1 MTSRERLVTALN
13 HKEPDRVPL
22 DLASSQVTG
31 ISVTAYKGL
40 RTYLGLPQ
48 TEPVMCD
55 SIQQLC
61 LPDDDIFERF
71 IVDTRGLFPVMN
83 HNYDF
88 NDQDDGEYLFHDD
101 DWGLG
106 YRIRKE
112 GAYWYD
118 LFFSPLEGKTL
129 SADLID
135 QHGWPDGGDPSR
147 IKGLRKQALAFRE
160 AGYAVVLKSV
170 CAGLLEMS
178 LRVRGM
184 QDFMIDLAMDKK
196 SAKRILDKVLK
207 VKLDYWETALNELG
221 DVVDVLVEGDDF
233 GTQTSMLISPEMY
246 REIIKPLQKELIG
259 FMKSKA
265 PDAFIFYHSCGNI
278 RRIIPDF
285 IEMGIDIIN
294 PVQTTAEGMEPEALK
309 QDFGK
314 DLTFWGAGIDTQGT
328 LPYGKP
334 KQIRDEVKR
343 IIEILAPG
351 GGYVYNT
358 IHNIQADV
366 PPKNIVAMYEAFQEF
381 SAY

>member
-1 MTSRERLVTALN
+1 
-13 HKEPDRVPL
+13 
-22 DLASSQVTG
+22 
-31 ISVTAYKGL
+31 
-40 RTYLGLPQ
+40 
-48 TEPVMCD
+48 
-55 SIQQLC
+55 
-61 LPDDDIFERF
+61 
-71 IVDTRGLFPVMN
+71 
-83 HNYDF
+83 
-88 NDQDDGEYLFHDD
+88 
-101 DWGLG
+101 
-106 YRIRKE
+106 
-112 GAYWYD
+112 
-118 LFFSPLEGKTL
+118 
-129 SADLID
+129 
-135 QHGWPDGGDPSR
+135 
-147 IKGLRKQALAFRE
+147 
-160 AGYAVVLKSV
+160 
-170 CAGLLEMS
+170 MS